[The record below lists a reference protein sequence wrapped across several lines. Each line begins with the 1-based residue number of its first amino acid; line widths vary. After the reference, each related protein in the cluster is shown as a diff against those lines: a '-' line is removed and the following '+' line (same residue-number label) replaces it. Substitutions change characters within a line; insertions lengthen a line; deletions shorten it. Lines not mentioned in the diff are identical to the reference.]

1 MNQVSTFFAL
11 LAEYGTA
18 EIPLEAVAEKYFGMD
33 YKTALRRA
41 PTQGLPVPVHK
52 TGSQK
57 SPWLVSA
64 QDLAELIDK
73 RRREAAEDHRRIN
86 VA

>member
-1 MNQVSTFFAL
+1 MNTFFAL
-11 LAEYGTA
+11 LAEFETA
-18 EIPLEAVAEKYFGMD
+18 DIPLDRVCDKYMGMD

-41 PTQGLPVPVHK
+41 STQQLPVPVYK

-64 QDLAELIDK
+64 KDLAEHIDK
-73 RRREAAEDHRRIN
+73 CRAEARRVHHAMQGAA
-86 VA
+86 